1 MAQSR
6 MAKGPDGTNGFVHGW
21 TSRLSP
27 NVKSF
32 VPPGIESINAS
43 GFESNTEAEATA
55 QQVEVEVA
63 NEAKTEADAAS

>member
-21 TSRLSP
+21 TTRLSP

-43 GFESNTEAEATA
+43 GFESNVEE
-55 QQVEVEVA
+55 QVEVVESMDA
-63 NEAKTEADAAS
+63 NEAKAEADAAS